1 MNPMKRRVLNVIALL
16 AVAVSVTLLSQTKS
30 QAQVHGDPFI
40 YLPDSDGVLVV
51 DVRRLMNE
59 TLPRVLADNA
69 NAIAHVNADLEN
81 FKTRTGLD
89 PRTFD
94 RALIGTRYTHPSP
107 NVTKLE
113 TVAIAQGRFDV
124 KSLAAAGR
132 EAAKGNMRGEKFRG
146 ANIMIFT
153 INDQMKMFGLINMK
167 VTDLAVCALNNDTL
181 AIGSPENVRAA
192 IVAGQ
197 TKRLRNM
204 ELKALAT
211 RDPQAVVGFASNMSR
226 DLMANL
232 NLGTDAIAE
241 DVGSIRQLY
250 GSIGSTE
257 TDVSLLV
264 IARSET
270 ASAAKNLGD
279 TVTGLKQLAG
289 FMIMSMKDDEKRALA
304 QGALSNLKITTRGNE
319 LELRTQFAAASL
331 AAMIK

>member
-1 MNPMKRRVLNVIALL
+1 
-16 AVAVSVTLLSQTKS
+16 
-30 QAQVHGDPFI
+30 
-40 YLPDSDGVLVV
+40 
-51 DVRRLMNE
+51 
-59 TLPRVLADNA
+59 
-69 NAIAHVNADLEN
+69 
-81 FKTRTGLD
+81 
-89 PRTFD
+89 
-94 RALIGTRYTHPSP
+94 
-107 NVTKLE
+107 
-113 TVAIAQGRFDV
+113 
-124 KSLAAAGR
+124 
-132 EAAKGNMRGEKFRG
+132 
-146 ANIMIFT
+146 
-153 INDQMKMFGLINMK
+153 
-167 VTDLAVCALNNDTL
+167 
-181 AIGSPENVRAA
+181 
-192 IVAGQ
+192 
-197 TKRLRNM
+197 
-204 ELKALAT
+204 
-211 RDPQAVVGFASNMSR
+211 
-226 DLMANL
+226 MANL

>member
-1 MNPMKRRVLNVIALL
+1 MNLMKRRVLNVIALL

-30 QAQVHGDPFI
+30 QAQVHGDAFI
-40 YLPDSDGVLVV
+40 YLPDSDGILVV

-89 PRTFD
+89 PRAFD
-94 RALIGTRYTHPSP
+94 RAVIGTRYTHPSA

-226 DLMANL
+226 ELMANL

-304 QGALSNLKITTRGNE
+304 QGALSNLKIATRGNE